1 MDEDNQTYTIDDY
14 IADGIDKI
22 YETINNVDVKLDDN
36 FNDLKEEID
45 KLNTEVNNLVTSL
58 RETTIVTEAKQN
70 IMISQMEFDKRYQ
83 YRDDVRNKIL
93 GIIQS
98 LDINVIKKSTIE
110 NLRDD
115 SLINN
120 HNYWLSSS
128 LVALCSWYTNNK
140 EMAYI
145 ALESAIKYN
154 DQKTSLLFSLIHLY
168 AKKYDG
174 AIKWFDRYL
183 ELQDPLKTEGIFVL
197 VVDLITSGVLGNE
210 GTTKFL
216 NKINEWT
223 RELDK
228 IDHIYNKQVSFWEN
242 YFSNII
248 TNKDISISSYIS
260 DYVLEASELKDKL
273 ILSKCYSEFIQ
284 KFKNIYDKKNYDVIS
299 FEKKI
304 EKIIGNL
311 IYDYDYDEYELKKD
325 IIKNKLIVN
334 ENGNVEE
341 ALKKFENNNSIILNE
356 VDDLY
361 TIITNIALNETENNY
376 LLTINTRKVC
386 LGLCKKYILTGY
398 NNVIKK
404 YFNNKELNFT
414 IMIDDWTGIT
424 KNGSNEK
431 ELQTYLEEFY
441 LNKNKQNLKEDKLFN
456 REMLIAII
464 IGLIG
469 TIILYKIPIL
479 SIIIL
484 LSTIIFCICQMY
496 IINKKNSEKKE
507 KVNIMIQENKKLL
520 NKIIIEIVDFC
531 LMYNENNINID
542 DFSDYINKYN
552 PNDFIITN
560 SDERNIIIDRKEI

>member
-83 YRDDVRNKIL
+83 YRDNVRNKIL

-120 HNYWLSSS
+120 NNYWLSSS
-128 LVALCSWYTNNK
+128 LVSLCSWYTNNK

-168 AKKYDG
+168 AKKHDG

-183 ELQDPLKTEGIFVL
+183 ELQDPLKIEGIFVL

-216 NKINEWT
+216 NKIDEWT

-341 ALKKFENNNSIILNE
+341 ALKKFENNNSVILNE

-361 TIITNIALNETENNY
+361 TIITNIALNETKNNY
-376 LLTINTRKVC
+376 LITINTRKVC

-469 TIILYKIPIL
+469 IIISYKIPIL

-560 SDERNIIIDRKEI
+560 SNERNIIIDRKEI

>member
-22 YETINNVDVKLDDN
+22 YETINNVDIKLDDN
-36 FNDLKEEID
+36 FNDLKEEVN
-45 KLNTEVNNLVTSL
+45 KLNIEVNNLVTSL

-83 YRDDVRNKIL
+83 YRDNVRNKIL

-341 ALKKFENNNSIILNE
+341 ALKKFENNNSVILNE

-469 TIILYKIPIL
+469 IIISYKIPIL

-560 SDERNIIIDRKEI
+560 SNERNIIIDRKEI

>member
-83 YRDDVRNKIL
+83 YRDNVRNKIL

-128 LVALCSWYTNNK
+128 LVSLCSWYTNNK

-168 AKKYDG
+168 AKKHDG

-341 ALKKFENNNSIILNE
+341 ALKKFENNNSVILNE

-484 LSTIIFCICQMY
+484 LSTIIFCICQIY

-560 SDERNIIIDRKEI
+560 SNERNIIIDRKEI

>member
-22 YETINNVDVKLDDN
+22 YETINNVDIKLDDN

-228 IDHIYNKQVSFWEN
+228 LDHIYNKQVSFWEN

-341 ALKKFENNNSIILNE
+341 ALKKFKNNNSVILNE

-560 SDERNIIIDRKEI
+560 NDERNIIIDRKEI

>member
-83 YRDDVRNKIL
+83 YRDNVRNKIL

-128 LVALCSWYTNNK
+128 LVSLCSWYTNNK

-168 AKKYDG
+168 AKKHDG

-183 ELQDPLKTEGIFVL
+183 ELQDPLKIEGIFVL

-216 NKINEWT
+216 NKIDEWT

-469 TIILYKIPIL
+469 TIISYKIPIL

-560 SDERNIIIDRKEI
+560 NDERNIIIDRKEI

>member
-341 ALKKFENNNSIILNE
+341 ALKKFENNNSVILNE

-469 TIILYKIPIL
+469 TIISYKIPIL

>member
-1 MDEDNQTYTIDDY
+1 MNTCYDCACSKIETDGILKAIDSIKVPDED
-14 IADGIDKI
+14 
-22 YETINNVDVKLDDN
+22 
-36 FNDLKEEID
+36 
-45 KLNTEVNNLVTSL
+45 
-58 RETTIVTEAKQN
+58 
-70 IMISQMEFDKRYQ
+70 
-83 YRDDVRNKIL
+83 
-93 GIIQS
+93 
-98 LDINVIKKSTIE
+98 VIKT
-110 NLRDD
+110 
-115 SLINN
+115 
-120 HNYWLSSS
+120 
-128 LVALCSWYTNNK
+128 VASDAK
-140 EMAYI
+140 E
-145 ALESAIKYN
+145 L
-154 DQKTSLLFSLIHLY
+154 QKT
-168 AKKYDG
+168 KPV
-174 AIKWFDRYL
+174 
-183 ELQDPLKTEGIFVL
+183 ELDELSE
-197 VVDLITSGVLGNE
+197 E
-210 GTTKFL
+210 TKF
-216 NKINEWT
+216 
-223 RELDK
+223 R
-228 IDHIYNKQVSFWEN
+228 IY
-242 YFSNII
+242 
-248 TNKDISISSYIS
+248 
-260 DYVLEASELKDKL
+260 
-273 ILSKCYSEFIQ
+273 
-284 KFKNIYDKKNYDVIS
+284 
-299 FEKKI
+299 
-304 EKIIGNL
+304 
-311 IYDYDYDEYELKKD
+311 
-325 IIKNKLIVN
+325 KLIVN

-341 ALKKFENNNSIILNE
+341 ALKKFENNNSVILNE

>member
-36 FNDLKEEID
+36 LNDLKEEVN
-45 KLNTEVNNLVTSL
+45 KLNIEVNNLVTSL

-83 YRDDVRNKIL
+83 YRDNVRNKIL

-128 LVALCSWYTNNK
+128 LVSLCSWYTNNK

-168 AKKYDG
+168 AKKHDG

-216 NKINEWT
+216 NKIDEWT

-341 ALKKFENNNSIILNE
+341 ALKKFENNNSVILNE

-469 TIILYKIPIL
+469 TIISYKIPIL

-560 SDERNIIIDRKEI
+560 SNERNIIIDRKEI

>member
-36 FNDLKEEID
+36 LNDLKEEVN

-128 LVALCSWYTNNK
+128 LVSLCSWYTNNK

-168 AKKYDG
+168 AKKHDG
-174 AIKWFDRYL
+174 AIKWFDIYL

-341 ALKKFENNNSIILNE
+341 ALKKFENNNSVILNE

-361 TIITNIALNETENNY
+361 TIITNIALNETKNNY
-376 LLTINTRKVC
+376 LITINTRKVC

-469 TIILYKIPIL
+469 AIILYKIPIL

-560 SDERNIIIDRKEI
+560 SNERNIIIDRKEI

>member
-83 YRDDVRNKIL
+83 YRDNVRNKIL

-128 LVALCSWYTNNK
+128 LVSLCSWYTNNK

-168 AKKYDG
+168 AKKHDG

-341 ALKKFENNNSIILNE
+341 ALKKFKNNNSVILNE

-469 TIILYKIPIL
+469 AIISYKIPIL

-507 KVNIMIQENKKLL
+507 KVNIKIQENKKLL

-531 LMYNENNINID
+531 LMYNENNTNID

-560 SDERNIIIDRKEI
+560 SNERNIIIDRKEI

>member
-22 YETINNVDVKLDDN
+22 YETINNVDIKLDDN
-36 FNDLKEEID
+36 FNDLKEEVN
-45 KLNTEVNNLVTSL
+45 KLNIEVNNLVTSL

-248 TNKDISISSYIS
+248 TNKDINISSYIS

-341 ALKKFENNNSIILNE
+341 ALKKFENNNSVILNE

-560 SDERNIIIDRKEI
+560 GDERNIIIDRKEI

>member
-1 MDEDNQTYTIDDY
+1 MDEDNQTYTLDDY

-128 LVALCSWYTNNK
+128 LVSLCSWYTNNK

-341 ALKKFENNNSIILNE
+341 ALKKFKNNNSVILNE

>member
-83 YRDDVRNKIL
+83 YRDNVRNKIL

-341 ALKKFENNNSIILNE
+341 ALKKFENNNSVILNE

>member
-341 ALKKFENNNSIILNE
+341 ALKKFKNNNSVILNE

-484 LSTIIFCICQMY
+484 LSTIIFCICQIY

>member
-83 YRDDVRNKIL
+83 YRDNVRNKIL

-128 LVALCSWYTNNK
+128 LVSLCSWYTNNK

-168 AKKYDG
+168 AKKHDG

-216 NKINEWT
+216 NKIDEWT

-341 ALKKFENNNSIILNE
+341 ALKKFENNNSVILNE

-361 TIITNIALNETENNY
+361 TIITNIALNETKNNY
-376 LLTINTRKVC
+376 LITINTRKVC

-469 TIILYKIPIL
+469 IIISYKIPIL

>member
-248 TNKDISISSYIS
+248 TNKDINISSYIS

>member
-36 FNDLKEEID
+36 LNDLKEEVN

-341 ALKKFENNNSIILNE
+341 ALKKFKNNNSVILNE

-361 TIITNIALNETENNY
+361 TIITNIALNENENNY

-386 LGLCKKYILTGY
+386 LGLCKKYIFTGY

-464 IGLIG
+464 FGLIG

>member
-83 YRDDVRNKIL
+83 YRDNVRNKIL

-128 LVALCSWYTNNK
+128 LVSLCSWYTNNK

-168 AKKYDG
+168 AKKHDG

-216 NKINEWT
+216 NKIDEWT

-341 ALKKFENNNSIILNE
+341 ALKNFENNNSVILNE

-361 TIITNIALNETENNY
+361 TIITNIALNETKNNY

-469 TIILYKIPIL
+469 IIISYKIPIL

-560 SDERNIIIDRKEI
+560 SNERNIIIDRKEI

>member
-36 FNDLKEEID
+36 LNDLKEEVN
-45 KLNTEVNNLVTSL
+45 KLNIEVNNLVTSL

-248 TNKDISISSYIS
+248 TNKDINISSYIS

-560 SDERNIIIDRKEI
+560 SNERNIIIDRKEI

>member
-83 YRDDVRNKIL
+83 YRDNVRNKIL

-128 LVALCSWYTNNK
+128 LVSLCSWYTNNK

-341 ALKKFENNNSIILNE
+341 ALKKFENNNSVILNE

-441 LNKNKQNLKEDKLFN
+441 LNKNKQNLKEDKLLN

-469 TIILYKIPIL
+469 IIISYKIPIL

-560 SDERNIIIDRKEI
+560 SNERNIIIDRKEI